1 MKNETWDIK
10 SNDDTLHGLARELE
24 KNDELLVNRCEQ
36 LTKRGSFNC
45 TSVNFETV
53 GMIEDVHMM
62 AARVID

>member
-1 MKNETWDIK
+1 MRLEI
-10 SNDDTLHGLARELE
+10 SNQMMILYTVQLE

>member
-1 MKNETWDIK
+1 MRLEI
-10 SNDDTLHGLARELE
+10 SNQMMILYTVQLG